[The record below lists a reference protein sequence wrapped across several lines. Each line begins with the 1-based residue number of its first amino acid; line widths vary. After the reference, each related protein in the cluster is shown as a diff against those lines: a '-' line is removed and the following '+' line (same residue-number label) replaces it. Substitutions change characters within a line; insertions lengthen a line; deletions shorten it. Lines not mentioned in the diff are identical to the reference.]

1 MEPLVLDPITHFT
14 GSVNLPGSKSLS
26 NRALL
31 LAALA
36 DGDTHLENLLLSEDT
51 EQMLN
56 ALSQFGIHIRFID
69 ETSGKDSDQ
78 PTTRCIVSGNS
89 GLFTPP
95 NEGRFSLGNAGTAIR
110 PLTSILSLCQGSFT
124 IDGDQYMRERPIA
137 HLAEALVQLGAKISY
152 LGKEGCPPIK
162 VEGGKISGG
171 RVSVRGD
178 ISSQYLTSLL
188 MALPLA
194 PRDSEISIIGEQ
206 VSKPYLDITL
216 DIMEKFG
223 VHASHTNYQQFNIA
237 GGQQY
242 QSPGKYLIEGDA
254 SSASYFYAAGAIGR
268 GPVEVTGL
276 GSNSVQGDIA
286 FLDVIS
292 EMGAV
297 VEKSDQSVT
306 VSGGKLKGIDMD
318 LNHIPDAAMTIAAMA
333 LFAEGPTRIRNIYN
347 WRVKETDRLHAMSTE
362 LRKLGA
368 TVETGEDFIYIE
380 PPQQITPATIDT
392 YGDHRIAM
400 CFSLAAFGASKI
412 TINNPDVVAK
422 TFPNYFELFSTLT
435 NPEAPTD

>member
-1 MEPLVLDPITHFT
+1 MDQLVLKPIKHFS

-31 LAALA
+31 LAGLA
-36 DGDTHLENLLLSEDT
+36 EGETQLENLLLSEDT

-56 ALSQFGIHIRFID
+56 ALSQFGIHIAFID
-69 ETSGKDSDQ
+69 ESSGRRSDT
-78 PTTRCIVSGNS
+78 PTTRCIVSGNN

-95 NEGRFSLGNAGTAIR
+95 NESHFSLGNAGTAIR
-110 PLTSILSLCQGSFT
+110 PLTSILALCEGTFT
-124 IDGDQYMRERPIA
+124 VDGDQYMRERPIA
-137 HLAEALVQLGAKISY
+137 HLAEALVQLGVKISY
-152 LGKEGCPPIK
+152 LGQEGCPPIRI
-162 VEGGKISGG
+162 EGGKISGG
-171 RVSVRGD
+171 KIKMRGD

-194 PRDSEISIIGEQ
+194 PRNSEITIIGEQ

-223 VHASHTNYQQFNIA
+223 VHATHDNYQHFKVA
-237 GGQQY
+237 GSQRY

-254 SSASYFYAAGAIGR
+254 SSASYFYGAGAIGG
-268 GPVEVTGL
+268 GPVTVTGL
-276 GSNSVQGDIA
+276 GSGSVQGDIA
-286 FLDVIS
+286 FLEVI
-292 EMGAV
+292 EKMGAN
-297 VEKSDQSVT
+297 VERADDAIT
-306 VSGGKLKGIDMD
+306 VSGGTLRGVDLD

-333 LFAEGPTRIRNIYN
+333 LFAKGSTRIRNIYN

-368 TVETGEDFIYIE
+368 TVETGEDYIYIE
-380 PPQQITPATIDT
+380 PPAQILPATIDT

-400 CFSLAAFGASKI
+400 CFSLAAFGESEI
-412 TINNPDVVAK
+412 VINNPDCVAK
-422 TFPNYFELFSTLT
+422 TFPTYFDLFAGLAEGK
-435 NPEAPTD
+435 NGQ